1 MKDYKP
7 AWRCWASL
15 QNIPKEDGKIVYAET
30 ASKAAE
36 LYAEVLY
43 SFFEERFSSIEV
55 TAVEANNHY
64 AKPTSYRV
72 DVEVKPQF
80 YSSRI
85 YENS

>member
-1 MKDYKP
+1 MREYKP
-7 AWRCWASL
+7 AWRCWAPSH
-15 QNIPKEDGKIVYAET
+15 NVSKEDGKIVYSDT
-30 ASKAAE
+30 PSKAAE

-43 SFFEERFSSIEV
+43 SLLGERFSSINV
-55 TAVEANNHY
+55 SAIEANNHY